1 MAELIGTLGSAGMIA
16 LIGALILL
24 FLWQIGAL
32 RRDSV
37 RAAIRICLWTACAGA
52 GYVLFMLLCRRTV
65 FLDQTQDVLRAMG
78 GGYLRDALDG
88 LEKPEFTRPLT
99 GLMSWAG
106 HGIGKVVFGQYRL
119 GGFLLSFLC
128 TAGAALLFYVRLK
141 KLFGEQAAEDG
152 CFLLLCD
159 PCAVFFFFPCGVPL
173 ALLIVCGVFFL
184 ATRRA
189 KPRTIRYSRSLYGW
203 IQALSVCL
211 SAAMA
216 CAVALGRIG

>member
-1 MAELIGTLGSAGMIA
+1 MSELIGVLGSAGMLA
-16 LIGALILL
+16 LIGTLILS
-24 FLWQIGAL
+24 FLRKIGAVKQ
-32 RRDSV
+32 DSF
-37 RAAIRICLWTACAGA
+37 RAFIRICLWTAFTGA
-52 GYVLFMLLCRRTV
+52 GYVLFMLLCRKTI
-65 FLDQTQDVLRAMG
+65 FGDLTGDALRALG

-88 LEKPEFTRPLT
+88 LETPGFARPLT

-128 TAGAALLFYVRLK
+128 TAAACLIFYGRLK
-141 KLFGEQAAEDG
+141 KIFGDQAAEDG

-173 ALLIVCGVFFL
+173 ALLIVCTVFSL
-184 ATRRA
+184 ATCRA
-189 KPRTIRYSRSLYGW
+189 KARTIRYSRSLYGW
-203 IQALSVCL
+203 IQALSACL